1 MTLKM
6 TILGAVLAVGLFGAV
21 GQAKAEM
28 VRVDEAPAAHVVRV
42 RHTPRARWGRQ
53 DRRRRELRHQLRR
66 EREGR
71 VSYER

>member
-28 VRVDEAPAAHVVRV
+28 VRANPAPAHVAYV
-42 RHTPRARWGRQ
+42 RHTPRERWERRGRHHR
-53 DRRRRELRHQLRR
+53 DLRHESRR

-71 VSYER
+71 VNNWR